1 MTMADQMT
9 DKLSK
14 FSMQLS
20 GKEPNALFHKEDA
33 GAALLET
40 LEHSLFLG
48 HWDLEIGH
56 FSAIL
61 KNAI

>member
-33 GAALLET
+33 GAASLRHWNIRSSLVIGIWKLVISLL
-40 LEHSLFLG
+40 F
-48 HWDLEIGH
+48 
-56 FSAIL
+56 
-61 KNAI
+61 